1 MLANVFA
8 CQQKQLLTKRNGAI
22 VMSQSAVIKST
33 PSKGGKDLFIIHE
46 GTRVDVTDAT
56 MKDWKNVRL
65 ADGREGWILTSQIEM
80 I

>member
-1 MLANVFA
+1 MLIN
-8 CQQKQLLTKRNGAI
+8 RNGAI

-46 GTRVDVTDAT
+46 GTRVDITDNT
-56 MKDWKNVRL
+56 MKDWKNIRL
-65 ADGREGWILTSQIEM
+65 SDGREGWILSSQIEF